1 MLSEF
6 DMKLLK
12 EYHSK
17 YISSSKSGKSRILDE
32 YMSLCHI
39 SKRNTVV
46 KRFERF
52 RIGKKGKREFTRKP
66 GRPLKYS
73 SLDIELINYVYHLSG
88 FICAERLHPVLKI
101 YISQIMEN
109 DINFRLKY
117 PNDVI
122 ERVLNIPLG
131 SLKNIISDFDK
142 PKKKRFHLSRT
153 EIYRN
158 IPVITDSY
166 RRYSQDITS
175 VGCDFVEHKGQSSLG
190 PYAVTFTNVHY
201 YSQWI
206 SRISALGKDRQTIS
220 EIYSKLIK
228 INPLYRFNIIQ
239 KSHQDN
245 EKALLSYL
253 YYKQNM
259 ELSRSRASHSNDNC
273 LVEQKNGDKVRNLVG
288 HFRYDTDYKVS
299 LLNKIWEISDL
310 IDNFFVPSHK
320 IISRIRDDKG
330 KIIKKV
336 YDSPKT
342 PYQRLIECPDIK
354 DEIKKELNNVFNSL
368 NFIQL
373 RKKQTELL
381 DELFGLKKDKKV
393 LSKICKVELVA

>member
-1 MLSEF
+1 
-6 DMKLLK
+6 MKLLK
-12 EYHSK
+12 EYRSK
-17 YISSSKSGKSRILDE
+17 YIYSSKSEKSKILDQ

-39 SKRNTVV
+39 PNRNTVI

-52 RIGKKGKREFTRKP
+52 RSGKIGKKEFVKKP
-66 GRPLKYS
+66 GRPSKYS
-73 SLDIELINYVYHLSG
+73 SIDIELIRSVYHLSG
-88 FICAERLHPVLKI
+88 FICAERLHPVLGL
-101 YISQIMEN
+101 YISQLIDN
-109 DINFRLKY
+109 DINFKIKY
-117 PNDVI
+117 PNDTI
-122 ERVLNIPLG
+122 EKVLNIPLG
-131 SLKNIISDFDK
+131 SLKSIILTFDK

-153 EIYRN
+153 ENYRN

-166 RRYSQDITS
+166 RRYLQDITW
-175 VGCDFVEHKGQSSLG
+175 VGCDFVEHKGQNRSG
-190 PYAVTFTNVHY
+190 PYAVTFTNVHF

-206 SRISALGKDRQTIS
+206 SRISALGKDRQAIS
-220 EIYSKLIK
+220 KIYSKLME
-228 INPLYRFNIIQ
+228 INPLYRFNIIR

-259 ELSRSRASHSNDNC
+259 ELSRSRSCHSNDNC
-273 LVEQKNGDKVRNLVG
+273 LVEQKNGDKVRNIVG
-288 HFRYDTDYKVS
+288 YFRYDTDYEVS

-320 IISRIRDDKG
+320 IISGIKNDKG

-336 YDSPKT
+336 YDTPKT
-342 PYQRLIECPDIK
+342 PYQILIECPNMK
-354 DEIKKELNNVFNSL
+354 DEIKKELNDIFNLL
-368 NFIQL
+368 NLIEL

-393 LSKICKVELVA
+393 LSILCEIELVWRTII